1 VFWGA
6 PPPADLHLARH
17 ALADLFLDTAP
28 YNAHATAC
36 DALWAGLPVLTC
48 AGRGY
53 AARVATSL
61 LTALEMDELVTHTP
75 KEYETLAL
83 ALARDPARLK
93 TLRDRLADKRRTAP
107 LFDTPRFARDLE
119 AAYAAMLDR

>member
-1 VFWGA
+1 M
-6 PPPADLHLARH
+6 
-17 ALADLFLDTAP
+17 
-28 YNAHATAC
+28 
-36 DALWAGLPVLTC
+36 LTC